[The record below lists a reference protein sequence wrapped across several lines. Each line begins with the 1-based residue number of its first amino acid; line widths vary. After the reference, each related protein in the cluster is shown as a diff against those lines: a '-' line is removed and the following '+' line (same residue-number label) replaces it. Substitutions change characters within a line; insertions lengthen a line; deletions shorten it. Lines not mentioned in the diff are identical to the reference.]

1 MKFFIPLNQIL
12 FSNLHMPNMQITC
25 VLHILLM
32 FYLVLIAKLLFKYF
46 ELESYTAFHT
56 SGKHDFILWAST

>member
-25 VLHILLM
+25 IPHISLM
-32 FYLVLIAKLLFKYF
+32 FSLVLIAKLLFKYF
-46 ELESYTAFHT
+46 E
-56 SGKHDFILWAST
+56 

>member
-46 ELESYTAFHT
+46 E
-56 SGKHDFILWAST
+56 